1 MVPKFTAVIT
11 LKDKADS
18 ENGLDVNITFDPPV
32 DEKSYKEQFNKS
44 PTLFACG
51 AITETLNNLMASDDD
66 IGAQKQECCG
76 GGAEGGC
83 CDAAPAPVPPQDP
96 NG

>member
-1 MVPKFTAVIT
+1 MATKFKAVIT
-11 LKDKADS
+11 LTDKEDS
-18 ENGLDVNITFDPPV
+18 DNGLDVNITFDPPIN
-32 DEKSYKEQFNKS
+32 DALFKEQFNKS
-44 PTLFACG
+44 PALFASG
-51 AITETLNNLMASDDD
+51 IITETLNNLMASDDD
-66 IGAQKQECCG
+66 IGEQKQECCG